1 MSARAIGRVIQA
13 GDVLFR
19 EGDIG
24 DCMYV
29 IQEGEAEV
37 IRTEE
42 GKDTRVAVMGA
53 GDLFGEMAIIRREK
67 RSATVRALTDLTV
80 LTIDKRTFLRRV
92 QEDPSLAFTVLHLL
106 SRRVYALDSELAE
119 LKRSI
124 ESKKDQ
130 ARL

>member
-1 MSARAIGRVIQA
+1 MSARAIGRVIRA

-37 IRTEE
+37 IRTED

-53 GDLFGEMAIIRREK
+53 GDLFGEMAIIRHEK

-92 QEDPSLAFTVLHLL
+92 QEDPSLAFTVLHLM
-106 SRRVYALDSELAE
+106 SRRVYELDSELAE
-119 LKRSI
+119 LKRSM
-124 ESKKDQ
+124 EAKKEQ